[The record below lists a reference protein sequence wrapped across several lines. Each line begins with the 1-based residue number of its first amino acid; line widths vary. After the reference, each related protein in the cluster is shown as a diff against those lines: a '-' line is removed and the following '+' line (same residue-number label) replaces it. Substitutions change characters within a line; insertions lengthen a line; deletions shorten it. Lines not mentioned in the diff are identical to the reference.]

1 MRDGRG
7 EHELSPEEDEAIRLA
22 LAGRALAH
30 RDARLMR
37 VGYLGPEG
45 TVSHDALLSRQRAAF
60 EPVPQPTL
68 HAAVLAVHE
77 GSVDR
82 ALVPIE
88 NALEGSVN
96 PTLDA
101 LVFETEDVAI
111 VGELRHPVHFCLIA
125 AAPLELAEVRTVVSI
140 PQASGQC
147 ARFLRESLPHAQ
159 VVTAPST
166 ADAVRQVA
174 GGVDGGAALG
184 TRRAAEH
191 YGCTILRENVEDHPD
206 NETRFVWLARAG
218 TAPRAPAI
226 ARFKTALVFWGAGSS
241 GPGWLV
247 RCLSEFARAR
257 CEPHADRVA
266 AAPPAARRVHVL
278 RRPRRALADETV
290 AAAVDGLRSHADV
303 VRVLGSFP
311 AA

>member
-1 MRDGRG
+1 
-7 EHELSPEEDEAIRLA
+7 
-22 LAGRALAH
+22 
-30 RDARLMR
+30 MR

-45 TVSHDALLSRQRAAF
+45 TVSHDALLSADAEC

-68 HAAVLAVHE
+68 HAAVLAVHD
-77 GSVDR
+77 GAVDR

-101 LVFETEDVAI
+101 LVFETDDVAI

-125 AAPLELAEVRTVVSI
+125 GGPLSLDEVRTVVSI

-147 ARFLRESLPHAQ
+147 ARFLRESLSHAR

-166 ADAVRQVA
+166 ADAVRQVT
-174 GGVDGGAALG
+174 DGLDAAAALG
-184 TRRAAEH
+184 TRRAAER
-191 YGCTILRENVEDHPD
+191 YGGTVLRENIEDHPD

-218 TAPRAPAI
+218 TTAATA
-226 ARFKTALVFWGAGSS
+226 ARFKTALVFWGAGSA

-247 RCLSEFARAR
+247 RCLSEFAAR
-257 CEPHADRVA
+257 DVNLVRIESRPLRQRLGEYMFFLDLEGSIDDAAVADAVAGLRTHADI
-266 AAPPAARRVHVL
+266 
-278 RRPRRALADETV
+278 
-290 AAAVDGLRSHADV
+290 

>member
-1 MRDGRG
+1 
-7 EHELSPEEDEAIRLA
+7 
-22 LAGRALAH
+22 
-30 RDARLMR
+30 MR

-45 TVSHDALLSRQRAAF
+45 TVSHEALAAAGGEV
-60 EPVPQPTL
+60 EPVPLPTL
-68 HAAVLAVHE
+68 PAAVLAVHD
-77 GSVDR
+77 GDVDR

-96 PTLDA
+96 PVLDT

-111 VGELRHPVHFCLIA
+111 VGELRHPVHFCLVA
-125 AAPLELAEVRTVVSI
+125 AEPLEVGAIRTVVSH

-147 ARFLRESLPHAQ
+147 ARFLREALGHARI
-159 VVTAPST
+159 VTAPST

-174 GGVDGGAALG
+174 DGIEAAAALG
-184 TRRAAEH
+184 TRQAAEL
-191 YGCTILRENVEDHPD
+191 YGCAVLRENVEDHPD

-218 TAPRAPAI
+218 TEPADGG
-226 ARFKTALVFWGAGSS
+226 RFKTALVFWGAGSS

-247 RCLSEFARAR
+247 RCLAEFAERDVNLTR
-257 CEPHADRVA
+257 IESRPLRQRLGEYMFFLDLDGRLGDEP
-266 AAPPAARRVHVL
+266 
-278 RRPRRALADETV
+278 V
-290 AAAVDGLRSHADV
+290 AAAVAGLRGHADV